1 MQITLSHARPHS
13 FPPRSFVLK
22 LYHFVRRQVFAACL
36 VCLGSICHQVL
47 ADNTAVLAP
56 NDVTGQQTDTVTL
69 SPERPENL
77 PKGINDSFLDPNMD
91 PDEFV
96 KRFEAE
102 SREVFAARFQIMDAM
117 KLSPGDSV
125 ADIGAGTGLFM
136 NALSQKVGAE
146 GKVFAVEIAPS
157 FVKHLRQRAR
167 EEQLE
172 NVEIVFCSDRDAN
185 LPKESV
191 DRILICDVY
200 HHFEYPRL
208 TMQSLWRAL
217 KPGGM
222 LVLIDFHTEPDNVS
236 PERIEWLKGHVRAPM
251 QIFRQEVEEIGF
263 QFKDQPEI
271 DGFKENYLLR
281 FTKPD

>member
-1 MQITLSHARPHS
+1 MLYKKTCFCWLPWLLHFGILCDYRPANS
-13 FPPRSFVLK
+13 ADESQALALQAVASQESP
-22 LYHFVRRQVFAACL
+22 AA
-36 VCLGSICHQVL
+36 
-47 ADNTAVLAP
+47 TAS
-56 NDVTGQQTDTVTL
+56 TVE
-69 SPERPENL
+69 PDRPQNL
-77 PKGINDSFLDPNMD
+77 PQGINDSFLDPNMD

-96 KRFEAE
+96 KRFEVE
-102 SREVFAARFQIMDAM
+102 SREVFACRFQIMDALE
-117 KLSPGDSV
+117 LSPGDAV

-136 NALSQKVGAE
+136 NALSKKVGSD

-157 FVKHLRQRAR
+157 FVRHLRQRAK
-167 EEQLE
+167 EEHLD

-185 LPKESV
+185 LAKESV

-222 LVLIDFHTEPDNVS
+222 LVLIDFHPEPENVS
-236 PERIEWLKGHVRAPM
+236 PDRTEWLKGHVRAPM
-251 QIFRQEVEEIGF
+251 EVFRQEIEEVGF
-263 QFKDQPEI
+263 LFKDQVDI

-281 FTKPD
+281 FIKL